1 MTVSASDNGRRGATA
16 VRRALFLLCL
26 LSAPVSAQQGA
37 YPAKPIRLVVPYSPG
52 ASNDTLSRATAES
65 MAPLLGQPIVVDNR
79 PGAGGMIGAEHVAR
93 AEPDGY
99 TILNVQA
106 SFATNAAIRA
116 KMPYD
121 VARDFVY
128 IGMMARSPMIL
139 VVHPSMP
146 VKSVKELV
154 ALARKRPGDLNYGSS
169 GTGGSNHLATELFA
183 RTASIKIT
191 HVPYKSIGP
200 ALTDLV
206 GGHVQ
211 MVITSLPSAL
221 VQVRAGRLKA
231 LGVAGE
237 KRSEFAPEIPTVRE
251 GGVSYV
257 SELWWG
263 LAAPGK
269 TPPEAM
275 ERLSDALRR
284 ALQSPQLR
292 QRFAVEGAEPVQMT
306 PQEFTRY
313 VHEEVTRWRQVVR
326 DAGLQ
331 LE

>member
-1 MTVSASDNGRRGATA
+1 MSASLRTLGF
-16 VRRALFLLCL
+16 LFLAVGSTPALAQ
-26 LSAPVSAQQGA
+26 SAAT
-37 YPAKPIRLVVPYSPG
+37 YPSKPIRLVVPYTPG
-52 ASNDTLSRATAES
+52 ASNDTLSRATGEAMS
-65 MAPLLGQPIVVDNR
+65 PILGQPIVIDNR
-79 PGAGGMIGAEHVAR
+79 PGAGGMIGAEHAAR
-93 AEPDGY
+93 SAPDGY

-106 SFATNAAIRA
+106 SFATNVAIRA

-121 VARDFVY
+121 VFKDFAY
-128 IGMMARSPMIL
+128 IGMMARSPMII

-183 RTASIKIT
+183 KTANIRIT

-200 ALTDLV
+200 AMIDLT

-221 VQVRAGRLKA
+221 VQVKAGRLKA
-231 LGVAGE
+231 LAVASE
-237 KRSEFAPEIPTVRE
+237 KRSSFAPDIPTVKE
-251 GGVSYV
+251 NGVPYV

-269 TPPEAM
+269 TPPEIVDK
-275 ERLSDALRR
+275 LSDALRK
-284 ALQSPQLR
+284 AMQTPQLK
-292 QRFAVEGAEPVQMT
+292 QRYATEGAEAVPMT
-306 PQEFTRY
+306 PQEFTKY
-313 VHEEVTRWRQVVR
+313 VLNEVSRWRQVVK
-326 DAGLQ
+326 DAGLK